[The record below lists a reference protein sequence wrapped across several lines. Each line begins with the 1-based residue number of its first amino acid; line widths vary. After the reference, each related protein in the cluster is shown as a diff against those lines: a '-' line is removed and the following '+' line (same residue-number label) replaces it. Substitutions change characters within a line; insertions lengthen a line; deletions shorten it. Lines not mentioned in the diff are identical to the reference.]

1 MRVVAGQ
8 LKGRKIPFIN
18 RRFGNARVTS
28 ERVKEAVFSMLGPE
42 LQGRSFLDLFAGSG
56 QMGLEAFSRGC
67 TTVMNEPDRRR
78 YGFISGLLDELD
90 LGSQIVLHRLPAK
103 RLVRVLGE
111 GGDRFDVIYL
121 DPPYHE
127 QVEGEPM
134 ARWALESV
142 ASAKLL
148 QPGGVVAVQHD
159 SRLDLLEPAGDL
171 AVLREKRYGDTSIT
185 LYGHLQPAGGR

>member
-1 MRVVAGQ
+1 MRVIAGQ

-28 ERVKEAVFSMLGPE
+28 ERVKEAVFSMLGTE
-42 LQGRSFLDLFAGSG
+42 LPGRSFLDLFAGSG

-67 TTVMNEPDRRR
+67 ITVMNEPDRRR

-90 LGSQIVLHRLPAK
+90 LRSQIVLHRLPAK
-103 RLVRVLGE
+103 RLVRVLGD

-134 ARWALESV
+134 AQWALESV
-142 ASAKLL
+142 ASATLL
-148 QPGGVVAVQHD
+148 RPGGVVAVQHD
-159 SRLDLLEPAGDL
+159 SRLDLLGVAGDL

-185 LYGHLQPAGGR
+185 LYGHLLPVAGR